1 MSKIVAETVHVI
13 WEELNEEHMPAP
25 TKESLK
31 TISEDF
37 YSIWNFPNC
46 LGSIDGKHIRV
57 QCPQKTGSMYYN
69 YKSYFSI
76 VLQAVADAHYKF
88 TTVDVGGYGK
98 QSDGGTFKA
107 SELYKV
113 LKEKIIEIPE
123 PTFLPNTRVKA
134 PYVFVGDE
142 AYPLLPF
149 LLRPY
154 SRNQLTFE
162 DTVFNERLSRCR
174 KTVECAFGILRSK
187 WRLLSKGIETSVE
200 FADAIVKC
208 MCVLHNTIIDRE
220 GVQHSLTETIVC
232 ATQNRV
238 NAPGRPSNEA
248 KNVRDTFKSF
258 FLAHPLVYTGQ
269 APIARRIM

>member
-1 MSKIVAETVHVI
+1 
-13 WEELNEEHMPAP
+13 MPAP

-37 YSIWNFPNC
+37 YSIQNFPNC

-123 PTFLPNTRVKA
+123 PTFLPNTGVKA

-149 LLRPY
+149 PLRPY
-154 SRNQLTFE
+154 SRNVVT
-162 DTVFNERLSRCR
+162 T
-174 KTVECAFGILRSK
+174 
-187 WRLLSKGIETSVE
+187 
-200 FADAIVKC
+200 
-208 MCVLHNTIIDRE
+208 
-220 GVQHSLTETIVC
+220 
-232 ATQNRV
+232 
-238 NAPGRPSNEA
+238 PGLM
-248 KNVRDTFKSF
+248 KYQFQD
-258 FLAHPLVYTGQ
+258 H
-269 APIARRIM
+269 